1 MKKGICIVILC
12 LLVASGF
19 GQIDSSAWEGK
30 VVLMVNH
37 HQNFNHKVAKK
48 ELKGWNLT
56 DSIYIIADTVLKRNL
71 NSFGG
76 DTVVIVWQTQWQKK
90 FIYKNCQAIG
100 TPDCEMWFLVY
111 RFQFQNFSTK
121 KWETYLF
128 YNDDIKTN
136 NLEVFQQV
144 ITKEARQIKYEG
156 KKVIVKDFSWSEKL
170 EAIVK
175 KKFPQFKI
183 VLDYNVPFD
192 KKYKAKEAVF
202 ISMSYKS
209 NVFEIVDIRTN
220 RVIEKIIL
228 E

>member
-1 MKKGICIVILC
+1 M
-12 LLVASGF
+12 
-19 GQIDSSAWEGK
+19 
-30 VVLMVNH
+30 
-37 HQNFNHKVAKK
+37 
-48 ELKGWNLT
+48 
-56 DSIYIIADTVLKRNL
+56 
-71 NSFGG
+71 
-76 DTVVIVWQTQWQKK
+76 
-90 FIYKNCQAIG
+90 
-100 TPDCEMWFLVY
+100 
-111 RFQFQNFSTK
+111 
-121 KWETYLF
+121 
-128 YNDDIKTN
+128 
-136 NLEVFQQV
+136 

>member
-1 MKKGICIVILC
+1 MACPKLDINKL
-12 LLVASGF
+12 
-19 GQIDSSAWEGK
+19 Q
-30 VVLMVNH
+30 
-37 HQNFNHKVAKK
+37 
-48 ELKGWNLT
+48 
-56 DSIYIIADTVLKRNL
+56 
-71 NSFGG
+71 
-76 DTVVIVWQTQWQKK
+76 
-90 FIYKNCQAIG
+90 
-100 TPDCEMWFLVY
+100 VY
-111 RFQFQNFSTK
+111 LGFQFQNFSTK